1 MTLTPLIAGNWKMNG
16 LLRSL
21 TELKGISDAAKEGRM
36 EGLDLL
42 ICPPA
47 TMLSASRGILNRV
60 AAVGG
65 QTCHAEAS
73 GAHTGEIAAEMLKD
87 VGATYVI
94 VGHSERRADNGED
107 DAAGR
112 AKTEAAWRAGLT
124 GIICIGESQSQRDNG
139 ETLDVL
145 AGQLAGSLP
154 EGVTAAN
161 TVIAYEPVWAI
172 GTGRTPTTDD
182 VAEAHGFIRQSLKDR
197 FGDETGEGVRL
208 LYGGS
213 VKPNNAAELL
223 GVAHVNGALIGG
235 ASLKAADFIAI
246 CEATPRPEGA
256 QEPQPQVSPMA
267 AAEENFDDFEPDLSE
282 LEASLQNGLD

>member
-1 MTLTPLIAGNWKMNG
+1 M
-16 LLRSL
+16 
-21 TELKGISDAAKEGRM
+21 
-36 EGLDLL
+36 
-42 ICPPA
+42 
-47 TMLSASRGILNRV
+47 
-60 AAVGG
+60 
-65 QTCHAEAS
+65 
-73 GAHTGEIAAEMLKD
+73 
-87 VGATYVI
+87 
-94 VGHSERRADNGED
+94 
-107 DAAGR
+107 
-112 AKTEAAWRAGLT
+112 
-124 GIICIGESQSQRDNG
+124 
-139 ETLDVL
+139 
-145 AGQLAGSLP
+145 
-154 EGVTAAN
+154 
-161 TVIAYEPVWAI
+161 
-172 GTGRTPTTDD
+172 
-182 VAEAHGFIRQSLKDR
+182 AEAHGFIRQSLKDR